1 MKYFDELT
9 PKQQDT
15 ALENICKT
23 KDLPLF
29 DQTAKAD
36 TRQLLTGSKSFAFD
50 ERLNCY
56 PVVKD

>member
-9 PKQQDT
+9 PKQQDI
-15 ALENICKT
+15 ALEKICKT

-29 DQTAKAD
+29 DAHAKAD
-36 TRQLLTGSKSFAFD
+36 TRVLLQGSKLFAFD
-50 ERLNCY
+50 DQLTCY